1 VYTLTVVNR
10 EPWHTCLRLVSDA
23 YELLI
28 PLQFGIRI
36 LHFGWAGGE
45 NLFWTEPSPTESA
58 DAWRVYG
65 GHRLWHAPEHPVR
78 TYSPDN
84 DPIEW
89 HWDGQQLL
97 LRQPTEPRTGIRK
110 EVVIA
115 PHANSVQVRH
125 RLVKRNLW
133 AVQLAAWALSVM
145 RPSGVALIPQEPY
158 RPHPDALLPVR
169 RIALWAYTDMSDPR
183 LRWGKRLI
191 QVHQDPT
198 AAAPLKIGVSNT
210 LGWMAYWLGET
221 LFVKRYAYDPSAEY
235 PDLGCNT
242 EVFTNAEMLE
252 LETLSPLIPTA
263 PPEFTIAPLRRFPP
277 LREGNRA
284 GVRFPLLAGGTCRRG
299 SSTAVFL

>member
-1 VYTLTVVNR
+1 
-10 EPWHTCLRLVSDA
+10 
-23 YELLI
+23 
-28 PLQFGIRI
+28 
-36 LHFGWAGGE
+36 
-45 NLFWTEPSPTESA
+45 
-58 DAWRVYG
+58 
-65 GHRLWHAPEHPVR
+65 VR

-115 PHANSVQVRH
+115 PHAYSVQVRH
-125 RLVKRNLW
+125 RLVNRNLW
-133 AVQLAAWALSVM
+133 EVRLAAWALSVM
-145 RPSGVALIPQEPY
+145 RPGGVALIPQEPY

-191 QVHQDPT
+191 RVRQDPR
-198 AAAPLKIGVSNT
+198 ADAPLKIGVSNT

-221 LFVKRYAYDPSAEY
+221 LFVKRYACDPSAEY

-242 EVFTNAEMLE
+242 EVFTNADMLE
-252 LETLSPLIPTA
+252 LETLSPLTTL
-263 PPEFTIAPLRRFPP
+263 PPDGALEHTERWSLHRVGAYVDDEDALLETLAYALRD
-277 LREGNRA
+277 
-284 GVRFPLLAGGTCRRG
+284 
-299 SSTAVFL
+299 

>member
-45 NLFWTEPSPTESA
+45 NLFWTEPSPTCNRT
-58 DAWRVYG
+58 DTWRVYG
-65 GHRLWHAPEHPVR
+65 GHRLWHAPEHPIR

-97 LRQPTEPRTGIRK
+97 LRQPIEPRTGIQK
-110 EVVIA
+110 EVA
-115 PHANSVQVRH
+115 LTLHADSVQVRH
-125 RLVKRNLW
+125 RLVNRNLW
-133 AVQLAAWALSVM
+133 EARLAAWALSVM
-145 RPSGVALIPQEPY
+145 RSGGVALIPQEPY

-191 QVHQDPT
+191 QVRQDPR
-198 AAAPLKIGVSNT
+198 ADAPLKIGVSNT

-235 PDLGCNT
+235 PDCGCNT

-252 LETLSPLIPTA
+252 LETLSPLATL
-263 PPEFTIAPLRRFPP
+263 PPDGALEHTEWWSLHRVGAYVDDEGALLETLAYALRD
-277 LREGNRA
+277 
-284 GVRFPLLAGGTCRRG
+284 
-299 SSTAVFL
+299 